1 MSLATLT
8 HRASLPCPQVTP
20 EQAAHLLDRHY
31 GLTGKLRS
39 LGSQQDLNYRID
51 STRGRFV
58 LKICRG
64 DYAAVEL
71 QAQHAALNSLGA
83 HAGLRVPKVIQTLA
97 GEELLTV
104 NVDGQ
109 TLHLRLLDYIDGQ
122 PLTHL
127 PHLSRTVIEGFG
139 ELCGQMSLALAGFEH
154 PGLRAPCNGTRA
166 TRKH

>member
-20 EQAAHLLDRHY
+20 EQAACLLERHY
-31 GLTGKLRS
+31 GMAGKLHS

-83 HAGLRVPKVIQTLA
+83 HAGLRVPTVIQTLA

-104 NVDGQ
+104 NV
-109 TLHLRLLDYIDGQ
+109 LLAAIDKA
-122 PLTHL
+122 
-127 PHLSRTVIEGFG
+127 
-139 ELCGQMSLALAGFEH
+139 ALAT
-154 PGLRAPCNGTRA
+154 PRI
-166 TRKH
+166 